1 MELQLSGKRGGE
13 GERGEV
19 RVGEER
25 GERGRGK
32 SGRGEGGEGE
42 REEGE
47 KREGE
52 RGVEGIKSLGMKL
65 FVHKPTEM
73 KLTWE
78 CVAHLVL
85 FQQLFSLLEVRLV
98 FLISF

>member
-1 MELQLSGKRGGE
+1 M
-13 GERGEV
+13 
-19 RVGEER
+19 GEER

-32 SGRGEGGEGE
+32 SGKGEGGEGE

-52 RGVEGIKSLGMKL
+52 RGRGGEGKRGVEGIKSLGMKL